1 MATADSS
8 ARPRLTTILAIRG
21 ALAIVLGLA
30 TAGLFVLAVMFPRV
44 TADVL
49 VLLFGIYVLLDGLT
63 ALIDTPRSSATY
75 AWWLRLQGLLGLCVG
90 IGIISQRG
98 SIGTPLFY
106 LVIGWAILT
115 GALDLLVASQIRA
128 GEAGILRL
136 AGVAS
141 IVLGVVILSAW
152 PGGGLVPFVWLLAA
166 YALIVGILR
175 VTAALRLPSL
185 SGTRRSTPTS
195 VT

>member
-1 MATADSS
+1 MATAGSS
-8 ARPRLTTILAIRG
+8 ARPRLTPILAIRG

-49 VLLFGIYVLLDGLT
+49 VLLFGVYVLLDGLT
-63 ALIDTPRSSATY
+63 ALIGTSRSSASY

-115 GALDLLVASQIRA
+115 GALDLLVASQV
-128 GEAGILRL
+128 GGAGILSL
-136 AGVAS
+136 AGAAS
-141 IVLGVVILSAW
+141 IVLGVVILSAC

-175 VTAALRLPSL
+175 VTAAFRLPSL
-185 SGTRRSTPTS
+185 
-195 VT
+195 

>member
-1 MATADSS
+1 MPTPETS

-30 TAGLFVLAVMFPRV
+30 TAGLFMLAVLLPRV
-44 TADVL
+44 TTDVL
-49 VLLFGIYVLLDGLT
+49 VLLFGCYVLLDGIT
-63 ALIDTPRSSATY
+63 ALIGPPRTSAAY

-90 IGIISQRG
+90 FGIINQRA
-98 SIGTPLFY
+98 SIAAPLFY

-128 GEAGILRL
+128 RGAGILRL
-136 AGVAS
+136 AGAAS
-141 IVLGVVILSAW
+141 ILLGIVIWSAW

-166 YALIVGILR
+166 YALIVGIVR
-175 VTAALRLPSL
+175 VIAAFRLPAF
-185 SGTRRSTPTS
+185 
-195 VT
+195 